1 MNNCWRP
8 IAYGFCLQLIM
19 SATASADV
27 ALVRHDL
34 QRLLSRQSATVGLLG
49 LGLAAIA
56 KPLDD
61 DLRGS
66 VGDNSLLNLVFDA
79 DRLGGSSTNGI
90 AATVGVWGLAS
101 LTGRPQIRAV
111 SSELLRALV
120 LANALVLPLKE
131 IVGRERPDGED
142 LRSFPSGHSANAF
155 AIATILARRSGSG
168 LRVPIY
174 AFAATVPVSRIH
186 EERHFLSDVVVGA
199 TLGTIAGWS
208 VTTAPSNDERRLSW
222 TPIYTEGVW
231 MLQTGWRL

>member
-1 MNNCWRP
+1 LLLNNCWRP

-168 LRVPIY
+168 LRNSHLRLCRHRTRISH
-174 AFAATVPVSRIH
+174 SRRTSLLVRCSRG
-186 EERHFLSDVVVGA
+186 RHTWHD
-199 TLGTIAGWS
+199 
-208 VTTAPSNDERRLSW
+208 RRMVRNHSA
-222 TPIYTEGVW
+222 IE
-231 MLQTGWRL
+231 

>member
-1 MNNCWRP
+1 MPTDWGAHRP
-8 IAYGFCLQLIM
+8 TASPPRLAYGDWR
-19 SATASADV
+19 ASQDGRRYV
-27 ALVRHDL
+27 LFP
-34 QRLLSRQSATVGLLG
+34 
-49 LGLAAIA
+49 LARA
-56 KPLDD
+56 
-61 DLRGS
+61 
-66 VGDNSLLNLVFDA
+66 
-79 DRLGGSSTNGI
+79 SSSS
-90 AATVGVWGLAS
+90 GV
-101 LTGRPQIRAV
+101 
-111 SSELLRALV
+111 RALV